1 MSQVDVEN
9 ITVEALPKLL
19 ETDSRVKVAGID
31 ADGILRG
38 KVISKD
44 KFLGVAADGFGFCS
58 VLFGWDMHDRMYSKE
73 LKICS
78 ARNGCNDILARPDLS
93 TFRRIPWE
101 DNIPFFLVTFIDP
114 VTVKPIIACPR
125 GLLKCTINNLKTQG
139 IQAMAGVEI
148 EFSQFKLPS
157 EISGAQSKN
166 VSIASFL
173 KDHNIN
179 ALEPLTDGMFGYS
192 LTRMAQ
198 NKEYFYSIFDTC
210 EKFRCGIESWHTE
223 SGPGVFEAALK
234 FSEIQQMADKAT
246 LFKYL
251 VKSIAIPYGITPC
264 FMAKPR
270 QGMLGNSGH
279 IHISLI
285 DNNGNNLFAR
295 AARDEGAKYQD
306 IAHLSDLGRQFLA
319 GILDGLTDIMPMLA
333 PNINSYKRLVENFW
347 APVTVSWGLEHRAA
361 SIRVIAPP
369 TSKSGAT
376 RIEVR
381 VPGADINP
389 SYALAA
395 ILALGWRGVEK
406 KLEISIPPL
415 QTGLNVGETSDSG
428 IRLAKSLREA
438 TEIFM
443 RPESIAR
450 EVFGNDF
457 VDHYGGT
464 RENEYRLWDEAVT
477 DWETQRYIET
487 V

>member
-19 ETDSRVKVAGID
+19 EADSKVKVAGID

-58 VLFGWDMHDRMYSKE
+58 VLFGWDMHDRPYSKE
-73 LKICS
+73 LKICV
-78 ARNGCNDILARPDLS
+78 ARKGCSDILARPDLS

-101 DNIPFFLVTFIDP
+101 DNIPFFLVTFLDP
-114 VTVKPIIACPR
+114 VTVRPISACPR
-125 GLLKCTINNLKTQG
+125 GLLKCTTDKLKSHG
-139 IQAMAGVEI
+139 IRAMAGVEI

-157 EISGAQSKN
+157 EIPGAQSKN

-173 KDHNIN
+173 RDHNIN

-192 LTRMAQ
+192 LTRTAQ
-198 NKEYFYSIFDTC
+198 NKEYFYNIFDTC

-264 FMAKPR
+264 FMAKPK
-270 QGMLGNSGH
+270 QGISGNSGH

-285 DNNGNNLFAR
+285 DSNGNNLFAR
-295 AARDEGAKYQD
+295 EARDEGAKYQD
-306 IAHLSDLGRQFLA
+306 ISYLSDIGRQFLA

-361 SIRVIAPP
+361 SVRIIAPP

-406 KLEISIPPL
+406 KLEISLPPL
-415 QTGLNVGETSDSG
+415 QTGLNVGETSDSRT
-428 IRLAKSLREA
+428 RLSKSLREA
-438 TEIFM
+438 TENFM
-443 RPESIAR
+443 RSESIAR

-457 VDHYGGT
+457 VEHYGGT